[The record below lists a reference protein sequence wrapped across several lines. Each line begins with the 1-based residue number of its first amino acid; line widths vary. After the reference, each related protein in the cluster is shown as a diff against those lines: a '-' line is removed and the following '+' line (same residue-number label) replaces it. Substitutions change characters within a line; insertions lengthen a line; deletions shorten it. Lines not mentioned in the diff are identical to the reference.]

1 MCAVKRRG
9 TPYGK
14 GLVQCLAHNPCP
26 LLLSLHQPTSAPS
39 LQPGSELLASHL
51 LCFPLEDGFKVLK
64 ETHIY
69 FWRYF
74 YKHSLHRPLVQIS
87 PLETHSEINGAI
99 LGLP

>member
-14 GLVQCLAHNPCP
+14 GLVQCLAHSPCP
-26 LLLSLHQPTSAPS
+26 LLLS